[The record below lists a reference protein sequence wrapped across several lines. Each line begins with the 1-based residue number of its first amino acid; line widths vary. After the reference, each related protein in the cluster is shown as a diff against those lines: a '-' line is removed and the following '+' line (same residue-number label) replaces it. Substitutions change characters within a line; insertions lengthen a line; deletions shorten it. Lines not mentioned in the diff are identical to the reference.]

1 MIFDFQELGLKDA
14 YIIRGFHSG
23 DRRGGFTKS
32 FEKGIFKEAGI
43 ELSVYETF
51 ASSSMKNVI
60 RGLHF
65 QDSVPQAKLVSVISG
80 SVWDVIVD
88 LRPESPTFRQWKGYE
103 LSSENHL
110 SIYVPR
116 GFAHGFVSF
125 EDNTV
130 MLYQCDG
137 KYDKENDTG
146 IVYNDPDIGICW
158 PLDEDK
164 VICSERDRGLQSFR
178 EYMAHRNK

>member
-1 MIFDFQELGLKDA
+1 M
-14 YIIRGFHSG
+14 
-23 DRRGGFTKS
+23 
-32 FEKGIFKEAGI
+32 
-43 ELSVYETF
+43 
-51 ASSSMKNVI
+51 
-60 RGLHF
+60 
-65 QDSVPQAKLVSVISG
+65 
-80 SVWDVIVD
+80 
-88 LRPESPTFRQWKGYE
+88 
-103 LSSENHL
+103 
-110 SIYVPR
+110 PR
-116 GFAHGFVSF
+116 SFAHGFVSF

-158 PLDEDK
+158 PVDEDK